1 MANHSVAEH
10 LMVKPGSAANLPDR
24 DPGAT
29 HGAPGDERITA
40 AVANEL
46 NNELAELQNR
56 LSAEAGQSLL
66 VVLQAI
72 DAGGKDGTIRRVFSG
87 VNPQGCEVTSFKV
100 PTEEELAHD
109 FLWRVHKAVPAKGEI
124 GIFNRSHY
132 EDVLV
137 VRVHELVPKSVW
149 RARYRMIN
157 DFERLLTA
165 SGTTIVKFFLH
176 ISKEEQAARFRKR
189 LEQPQKNWKF
199 RQGDL
204 DERAYWDEYQHA
216 FEEALTKTSTEDAP
230 WYVIPANHKW
240 YRDWSVLTIL
250 VETLRR
256 MDPKYPHRGEDLS
269 GVVVV

>member
-1 MANHSVAEH
+1 MANHSVAER
-10 LMVKPGSAANLPDR
+10 LMVKPGSAADLSAR

-29 HGAPGDERITA
+29 HDAPGDERITA

-46 NNELAELQNR
+46 NNELAELHNR
-56 LSAEAGQSLL
+56 LTAEAAQSLL

-100 PTEEELAHD
+100 PTEEERAHD
-109 FLWRVHKAVPAKGEI
+109 FLWRVHKAAPSKGQI

-137 VRVHELVPKSVW
+137 VRVHNSVPKREW
-149 RARYRMIN
+149 QARYRMIN
-157 DFERLLTA
+157 DFEHILAA
-165 SGTTIVKFFLH
+165 SGTTIVKLFLN
-176 ISKEEQAARFRKR
+176 ISREEQAARFRKR

-204 DERAYWDEYQHA
+204 DERAYWDDYQLA
-216 FEEALTKTSTEDAP
+216 FEDALTKTSTKEAP

-240 YRDWSVLTIL
+240 YRDWAVLTIL

-256 MDPKYPHRGEDLS
+256 MNPKYPHGEDLS
-269 GVVVV
+269 GVIVV